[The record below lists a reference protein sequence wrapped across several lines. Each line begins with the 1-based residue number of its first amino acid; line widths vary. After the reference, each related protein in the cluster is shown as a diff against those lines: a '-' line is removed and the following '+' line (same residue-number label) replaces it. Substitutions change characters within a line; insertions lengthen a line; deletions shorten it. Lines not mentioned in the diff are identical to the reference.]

1 MAYGSK
7 DERKAR
13 MKAAV
18 ERQMREH
25 PEWYDGSYNDS
36 PTGGYTQKSV
46 KAEAETAVKA
56 AQQSEYRLKRLAE
69 QRAAMEQR
77 NAAGRAAATGALAGI
92 AGRYTYDNAGKV
104 RTVQPETLYSVSDKF
119 PYSYHAA
126 KQAKANG
133 LTERDLQVRMKIAGE
148 LLEQAGVQ
156 QWAQKEKERLLK
168 LDVAATEEKIAATQ
182 ALLEKVDSDK
192 NAMPVDEYENLERHV
207 TATVARL
214 RQDIRLHERYM
225 TEQGYMQAPDFAFYS
240 RMGAEMK
247 NPTWEE
253 ANSGFS
259 IGRWR
264 PFAKEIANPVTFSQ
278 DKENLGKA
286 ALQQATPGGGDGLV
300 NSSYQYMEKYETA
313 IYNYILAKEGKEKAQ
328 DYLDLIQEGLNARS
342 GAAMAE
348 QMAGNR
354 LEQLAF
360 GAIAGLD
367 QFASGIKQSLS
378 KEALPAT
385 EIQYASG
392 AVREDLGNWGLQLPD
407 WLGGSTL
414 GQVAYDAVTTGTN
427 MAPSILLSQV
437 TGYLGGASWLAKG
450 AGSLSM
456 GISSGGNA
464 YNEMLKQGYD
474 PDQARNYALL
484 VGASES
490 GLSYLLGGISKLG
503 GKVTGQAA
511 QTAIRNIDN
520 AFVRIAVEGI
530 INTTGEG
537 VEEYLQEILEPA
549 FRNLCF
555 GEDNEIRLFTPE
567 AAYSYLLGALTA
579 GIMEGPST
587 IKKGLSASRRGKCVA
602 LAGKTNELIERAA
615 QSPDRETANLALEM
629 QQGRVRINNSNLGE
643 LLTAYD
649 DAGGDLSFMKEF
661 NAQAS
666 SDAKVA
672 SAQEAETDPLRQA
685 AYQAAGGKAQA
696 ESAQTARE
704 TGRTPAGLG
713 AEATFN
719 ESGARARVTG
729 IDSVEDGTVYVR
741 LEDGSTAA
749 ADDLS
754 FDDPALDRLYGEA
767 GMLDAQG
774 ARSFIAGYDG
784 TTAVPAYA
792 SGFMAA
798 YGAARTG
805 KSQDQARM
813 ASPYA
818 AGLPAASFQYAYAAG
833 ENARSGAGQD
843 AGPKYSIRYDSENRP
858 YVEVDEDI
866 LAGVPRKDWV
876 KTVRGNLAK
885 KFPNGVTVG
894 NHLVKINQKSRQEM
908 TYSKYMQ
915 WAMKHDASAYSDK
928 LRATHNADE
937 ILRASRNYINEAPM
951 HPRKDSIQ
959 QFARGEVQLRVG
971 KNDYT
976 ASVIVAT
983 AENGQMTLYDV
994 INLHP
999 TAISER
1005 QKKGHSV
1012 TANANAQPL
1021 ESAVSTDSV
1030 PQKGKAVNSSIRRE
1044 GAKDVRPGLTRA
1056 YQVDKL
1062 TEAAKAAL
1070 KKNRVQLKLIDY
1082 MARRYG
1088 VEVVLTDTLKGMTLG
1103 GTVIETDA
1111 NGLYDPESGKI
1122 YLSVTAQGGAFAY
1135 VAMHEMAHYIRA
1147 WNREG
1152 YKALQRAVQ
1161 AALEANGQD
1170 VEALARYQMEQFG
1183 YDEEAAL
1190 EEVVANS
1197 LPAVLADEGFVRE
1210 LTQTNRRLAMKVR
1223 DFLHDLVKNLKDA
1236 LDKLAQSR
1244 SWKQMAALREDL
1256 DSLRDME
1263 RAFTAAME
1271 GTQSAGGLAEAVSDA
1286 RYSLNPDFARQYD
1299 NWDGKDPHTVFT
1311 IGTTSKALVSIGI
1324 KDSRILWDGSKI
1336 AKIKVK
1342 HPGMTDAIIK
1352 QVPNII
1358 ENPVLVM
1365 QSQQA
1370 DSRIVMFGEVFDANN
1385 IPVLAVLELNPTLR
1399 GQYDMNIIKIA
1410 SAYGKDTNP
1419 QRLINTSMILYVDP
1433 NKNRTDRWLK
1443 RTRLQLPFKLQ
1454 HYGSIGSVT
1463 YPEDAVNASIRQNGG
1478 KDAKAGAAAA
1488 PSGAGNIE
1496 SRGKQAAKQSAKDEA
1511 GYAYAKKNLAT
1522 DESLYHYEFLIHLQ
1536 DQQVTRLAEVS
1547 SLQDENGR
1555 LDTNAILKKAHENLA
1570 QEGQTDGTGK
1580 NWVTNAYTARPL
1592 RVDNSTIRHSLNGEH
1607 RRILTNARIAA
1618 SIGTIIKNAVPINAL
1633 HNAAEGVIGT
1643 YAMVSYANDSKGRE
1657 FIAIITVEQR
1667 TGEINGLTTFDVA
1680 HSASGRQKKSSQADT
1695 KSQGV
1700 NPIKAATISIR
1711 KLLGIVNET
1720 YQSLLSEN
1728 VLAALGQKRNPQG
1741 HYSNRVK
1748 FSQKDIENLREADV
1762 ETLLEN
1768 ASNGA
1773 YHDGSYIPLRR
1784 NTPQALMEILGQHS
1798 GEAIEDLPVIMNVGK
1813 VRQAMEEGEYAGGR
1827 GHGISREGMM
1837 AIIKGMDDPAYIV
1850 EQENGRY
1857 VEVVRYY
1864 DGQKRAAWAVL
1875 DFGNLKNAEYM
1886 NGYEGGQYH
1895 VLVTAFEPDNL
1906 KRYLSHNVR
1915 EILYD
1920 KRKDAL
1926 QRGSGRLWPSHLN
1939 RTPFADS
1946 IPSGQAQGKEKPK
1959 FSLKEGMTEGERYEA
1974 LKDAELQVPRYDGE
1988 ASKLT
1993 EAEAERLARSTRRD
2007 ARRYAKTLYEKFGL
2021 GKQYVNRAADIEFE
2035 FSGRGFDKSVYE
2047 QNARTAD
2054 YASFGKMLASLER
2067 IIENAI
2073 PLEIHGDK
2081 YRGTHRADPLLERVY
2096 VLVSAYEDG
2105 GIVPIQLEVKEYQEQ
2120 DNQLYVAV
2128 TLNKIEAGVF
2138 TTAQHFQ
2145 HEAGVLSVAVPG
2157 FNLSLRELFANI
2169 NPEDGEMLKY
2179 VPDGFLD
2186 RAQRAAKARALERE
2200 KAKMEGLKKLRFSL
2214 KDTAEVDTR
2223 ALLAENERLRGA
2235 LESLKAQFK
2244 LTGGHRIK
2252 PESVNRLAGRLLR
2265 QARSSYDRATLVEN
2279 LTRMFDYLGNAENP
2293 AWEELAQM
2301 GTGLIRRVLE
2311 RSSEI
2316 DQESYGLYAEPRAYL
2331 KETAIRL
2338 SESQREE
2345 AAAVAGS
2352 YRDYRVL
2359 VGRSVKLGNQGTSLD
2374 EAWQALSAMAPW
2386 LFDPE
2391 AAEGDQ
2397 VAQLADIVEMMQ
2409 PQYVNPYGYD
2419 IDEAAYDLF
2428 LWVYNQYFDLPE
2440 VRTYADRQA
2449 QKMTRLKGEFAR
2461 RLQEGRE
2468 AAKARLEA
2476 AQAAYRAERAEDD
2489 LLRRWLAAKD
2499 ANEQKMRRDAA
2510 AERFRERLARK
2521 EGELLQARAKAR
2533 ARRQAMADTEVKQKL
2548 RKRIERTSREL
2559 SGWLLKPSEKQYVPD
2574 HLRRAVAGFLE
2585 TIDLTGKEGADTKKA
2600 QKWRERMMDVTQAMR
2615 NIDTASGIAEQA
2627 AGYDTAFIDF
2637 DEGDVARMEAFTT
2650 ANQGTNTLMEMDAAQ
2665 LKELDFLMRNIRRTI
2680 TEANRNHANR
2690 RYATVEAAA
2699 QATMEQLDAK
2709 REKRALRG
2717 AAGMADRLLNLD
2729 QLDSFSFFRQLGP
2742 AAESVLE
2749 GLRRGFDQ
2757 KVLRT
2762 REAME
2767 YMKEAAEGAGLR
2779 KVSGLGA
2786 QTHTFQVTGGELT
2799 LTTAQIMEL
2808 YLLNKREQ
2816 ARRHLYSGG
2825 IRPAETTVRA
2835 GRKTITLRKTAP
2847 VQVTEADVEQ
2857 ITAVLTPEQAR
2868 LADRM
2873 QRFLSHQAAAW
2884 GNGASM
2890 ELKGYK
2896 RFTEKD
2902 YYPIHSDGHYLL
2914 TQDPQRKEGLNA
2926 IRNYGW
2932 TKPAAQHAGNAIIL
2946 GDVFDT
2952 FTRHVDEMATYSA
2965 FAAPLSDA
2973 MKWLNY
2979 RGLDQEGRPV
2989 SVKQSIARA
2998 YGQDAVR
3005 YIVKFLQD
3013 LNGISKAEDG
3023 PGLASLLLRNAKVAA
3038 VAANLRVVLQ
3048 QPTAYL
3054 RAAAELDAQYLLKAA
3069 ARKPAVAKAQQ
3080 YAPIALWKSW
3090 GFFELDTGK
3099 SMRDI
3104 IVGSQ
3109 SAKSRAQEKALWLAG
3124 KADDITWGA
3133 LWNACELE
3141 TLDKQPQL
3149 APGSEAFNQ
3158 AVGLRLSQVV
3168 DATQVV
3174 DSVFHRS
3181 QIMRSKNGLTGLYTS
3196 FMAEPTKSYNM
3207 LRNAIMDYREKPGK
3221 DSALRLARVGL
3232 TFAATAMATAAA
3244 AALADAFRDDKEE
3257 DEDGRARGFGRKWLE
3272 AFAANAID
3280 GLNPLNLIPGAKDV
3294 MSMLD
3299 GYDPSRM
3306 DLQALSKLMS
3316 AAEGLILYLR
3326 GESRYNAYKITYDI
3340 TQALSSLTGLP
3351 VGNLMRTLNSLY
3363 NTVSPEG
3370 IDWYNETAT
3379 PAIAYENLYQ
3389 AILEQD
3395 EAKEARIRKKLAQD
3409 KDAPKAPAD
3418 IDAGI
3423 AKVMMEYDSRVI
3435 RAYEARE
3442 ATDTQNVRRLK
3453 REIMEDGFTGEMVD
3467 KAIGLYAAS
3476 LKEPGEK
3483 ELDKKLDAKLY
3494 SYEHLYRAIRAA
3506 ADSGRYDSV
3515 ADIRKELEADSEAG
3529 DPAAAVKSKVSSEM
3543 RKDYVAF
3550 VNAGKDQ
3557 QADALAA
3564 VLKDQF
3570 GFEDSDLRR
3579 WVLDSRRD
3587 STVQAIDAGDIA
3599 AANRYIDGQKELGRE
3614 DKDIA
3619 QSLRSL
3625 YRDQIVQ
3632 LYNEG
3637 KTEEMNNL
3645 VARLSRLKLYNQ
3657 DGSRCFTAKK
3667 AQEWIDAAKKKA
3679 RAQEQ
3684 RK

>member
-148 LLEQAGVQ
+148 MLEQAGVQ

-348 QMAGNR
+348 GMAGNR

-392 AVREDLGNWGLQLPD
+392 AVREDLGNWGLKLPD

-685 AYQAAGGKAQA
+685 AYQAAGGNAQA

-729 IDSVEDGTVYVR
+729 IASVEDGTVYVR
-741 LEDGSTAA
+741 LEDGSTVA

-843 AGPKYSIRYDSENRP
+843 AGAKTKSSIKELGDGRA
-858 YVEVDEDI
+858 YVEADRAVIRGKDPKRW
-866 LAGVPRKDWV
+866 AGQVTKFINEEIRHGRNVTVYGADGDPLTITRDTAGKAQFRN
-876 KTVRGNLAK
+876 TVRELDG
-885 KFPNGVTVG
+885 TVRPMF
-894 NHLVKINQKSRQEM
+894 NDEYA
-908 TYSKYMQ
+908 T
-915 WAMKHDASAYSDK
+915 K
-928 LRATHNADE
+928 LRAEAHVDE
-937 ILRASRNYINEAPM
+937 LAQVSRRGRRTVPDAKN
-951 HPRKDSIQ
+951 HR
-959 QFARGEVQLRVG
+959 FARDGFNYRTAYFKDASGYYRLTLSVGQNGTVNTIYNVG
-971 KNDYT
+971 KIEEAAFPMSGRT
-976 ASVIVAT
+976 EKSGKTEKGAQRPSGAKRAEKAQAPAATKPQERAAS
-983 AENGQMTLYDV
+983 
-994 INLHP
+994 P
-999 TAISER
+999 
-1005 QKKGHSV
+1005 
-1012 TANANAQPL
+1012 
-1021 ESAVSTDSV
+1021 DSV

-1103 GTVIETDA
+1103 GKVIETDA

-1161 AALEANGQD
+1161 EALEANGQD

-1210 LTQTNRRLAMKVR
+1210 LTQTNRRLAMKVQ

-1236 LDKLAQSR
+1236 MDKLAQSR

-1271 GTQSAGGLAEAVSDA
+1271 GTTDREHPALDIKTEPSLMLSQKEVDGKAIAWIDNHPLTNKQLRDPKAVAALIAEHIGEVYTIIESGQKVYIGKELPKEYTYSKYTQHLRAREHQKYIGKNRAASDLGTIIETATNRRWEKTRHPNSKDAQHGMYRYDSAFAFAVRTRNGDIDRIVAYDVELVIRHASDGKAYLYDIVNIKENAAAEHSLQAEETRKGGLSAT
-1286 RYSLNPDFARQYD
+1286 ARQS
-1299 NWDGKDPHTVFT
+1299 V
-1311 IGTTSKALVSIGI
+1311 SK
-1324 KDSRILWDGSKI
+1324 
-1336 AKIKVK
+1336 
-1342 HPGMTDAIIK
+1342 
-1352 QVPNII
+1352 
-1358 ENPVLVM
+1358 
-1365 QSQQA
+1365 
-1370 DSRIVMFGEVFDANN
+1370 NN
-1385 IPVLAVLELNPTLR
+1385 IP
-1399 GQYDMNIIKIA
+1399 
-1410 SAYGKDTNP
+1410 S
-1419 QRLINTSMILYVDP
+1419 DP
-1433 NKNRTDRWLK
+1433 
-1443 RTRLQLPFKLQ
+1443 
-1454 HYGSIGSVT
+1454 
-1463 YPEDAVNASIRQNGG
+1463 
-1478 KDAKAGAAAA
+1478 
-1488 PSGAGNIE
+1488 
-1496 SRGKQAAKQSAKDEA
+1496 
-1511 GYAYAKKNLAT
+1511 
-1522 DESLYHYEFLIHLQ
+1522 
-1536 DQQVTRLAEVS
+1536 
-1547 SLQDENGR
+1547 
-1555 LDTNAILKKAHENLA
+1555 
-1570 QEGQTDGTGK
+1570 
-1580 NWVTNAYTARPL
+1580 
-1592 RVDNSTIRHSLNGEH
+1592 
-1607 RRILTNARIAA
+1607 
-1618 SIGTIIKNAVPINAL
+1618 
-1633 HNAAEGVIGT
+1633 
-1643 YAMVSYANDSKGRE
+1643 
-1657 FIAIITVEQR
+1657 
-1667 TGEINGLTTFDVA
+1667 
-1680 HSASGRQKKSSQADT
+1680 
-1695 KSQGV
+1695 SQGK
-1700 NPIKAATISIR
+1700 I
-1711 KLLGIVNET
+1711 
-1720 YQSLLSEN
+1720 
-1728 VLAALGQKRNPQG
+1728 
-1741 HYSNRVK
+1741 K

-1773 YHDGSYIPLRR
+1773 YHDGSYIPLRRNTPQALMEILGQHSGEAIEDLPVIMNVGKVRQAMEEGEYAGGRGHGISREGMMAIIKGMDDPAYIVEQENGRYVEVVRYYDGQKRAAWAVLDFGNFKRPQHMNGYEGGQYHVLVTAFEPDNLKRYLSHNVREILYDKRKDALQSGSGRLWPSHLNRTPFADSIPPEAGQSKKEPKFSQKDIENLREADVEMLLENASNGVYHDGSYIPLRR

-1906 KRYLSHNVR
+1906 KRYLSGHGNK
-1915 EILYD
+1915 ILYD

-2186 RAQRAAKARALERE
+2186 GAQRAAKARALERE
-2200 KAKMEGLKKLRFSL
+2200 KAKLEGLKKLRFSL

-2468 AAKARLEA
+2468 AAQARLEA

-2615 NIDTASGIAEQA
+2615 NIDAASGIAEQA
-2627 AGYDTAFIDF
+2627 AGYATAFIDF

-2717 AAGMADRLLNLD
+2717 AAGMTDRLLNLD

-3104 IVGSQ
+3104 IVGNQ

-3637 KTEEMNNL
+3637 KTEEMDNL